1 MAPRRR
7 AARRLAR
14 DEELVHVRQLDVVAY
29 GENHALVAADEDAL
43 ATALDLFDRV
53 DEANAHGKRALDLA
67 TALLGAD
74 HATTRAYAESWGAEE
89 G

>member
-1 MAPRRR
+1 M
-7 AARRLAR
+7 
-14 DEELVHVRQLDVVAY
+14 
-29 GENHALVAADEDAL
+29 AADEDAL

-53 DEANAHGKRALDLA
+53 DEANAHGKKALDLA

-89 G
+89 GG